1 MNQNLLIVDDEKEI
15 LSWLEELFKYE
26 FDMEIGVYTANSAME
41 AIRLLAKVRID
52 VVLTDIR
59 MPGMDGITMF
69 QHIKE
74 HWPRCKTVFLTGY
87 RNFDD
92 IYRIINNPDVKYI
105 LKSEDDDCI
114 MDAVREFFLMSRR
127 ELESEQNYREQQ
139 EWMEKAKYWLKR
151 EFMNQVCTGDY
162 HENLNSQA
170 SRLDIPL
177 DFEKDVLLF
186 MIRMERDWKSVDIQ
200 EKFLQNEVL
209 AEILQENL
217 PGKIKF
223 YLHFMENDQGILLIQ
238 PMGYEKIEWEMISI
252 IVQGAI
258 EYTQEKFRNLHQV
271 TFSCMVYPTP
281 VKVTDISGCLREMKK
296 QMIGC
301 ISGANEMILKMDTE
315 ETLLKE
321 KKGPDTSVWVTS
333 LRSMMEMKKKQ
344 DYFQLLG
351 GILRNL
357 TDRTSSHDT
366 VALEIYY
373 SISVSLLHFINENHM
388 NEQLAFQF
396 GIYKLIMAEAHANWI
411 EAAQYL
417 TEVSEAIFSLM
428 EEKESTLTDRAL
440 KRIVTYIDEHL
451 DEELSLTTLADIGGF
466 NASYLSRLFKQV
478 QKKTISEYILGK
490 RIELA
495 KRLLADS
502 NERIQDVAAKIG
514 YISAHSFARAFRNE
528 VGIAPTEYRELQME
542 IKSNAKSPM

>member
-271 TFSCMVYPTP
+271 TFSCMVYSTP